1 MAVLCLACTFY
12 VQPIRYGKTQDLNQ
26 EVQQGLEV
34 VEYVCDRSLV
44 LRLLG
49 HFTRTW

>member
-1 MAVLCLACTFY
+1 MAVLYLACTFY
-12 VQPIRYGKTQDLNQ
+12 VQLIRYGKIQDMNQ

-34 VEYVCDRSLV
+34 VGYVCDRSVV

-49 HFTRTW
+49 HCTRTW